1 MPCPR
6 GAVVSDT
13 LERGRAQRLAL
24 GVAWAG
30 LMVVIVSA
38 GAASTLELAEPPD
51 SRADRSSRRLERPP
65 STLAARDQAWQLWVG
80 VSRNGGPTAWQ
91 PLGTLPDRGGC
102 EAALTATLEERRK
115 GYREIGVFELLPLPG
130 EGFVRVDEGSL
141 DVHAFRFRCT
151 PAAREP
157 GSQRDRSLDEQRRG
171 DG

>member
-6 GAVVSDT
+6 GARVSDR
-13 LERGRAQRLAL
+13 LDRGGLQRPACSI
-24 GVAWAG
+24 ARAG
-30 LMVVIVSA
+30 LIGVIISA
-38 GAASTLELAEPPD
+38 GAASALEPAEPPGP
-51 SRADRSSRRLERPP
+51 RAARSSGRVERLPG
-65 STLAARDQAWQLWVG
+65 TLAARDQVWQLWVG

-91 PLGTLPDRGGC
+91 PLGTVADRGRC

-157 GSQRDRSLDEQRRG
+157 GSQRERSLDEQRRG
-171 DG
+171 NG